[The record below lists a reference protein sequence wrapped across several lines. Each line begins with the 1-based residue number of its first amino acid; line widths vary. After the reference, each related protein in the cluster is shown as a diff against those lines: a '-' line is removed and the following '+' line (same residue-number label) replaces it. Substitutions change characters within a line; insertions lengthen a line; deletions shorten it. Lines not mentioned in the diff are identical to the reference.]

1 MLEKPDIADEA
12 IIDCLRSDY
21 NLHVTSLEFMPLG
34 HDANASVYRV
44 LSTDGNAYFLKLKR
58 GAVDELSLTI
68 PQFLKAYGLE
78 QVIAPLRTRTG
89 RLSTQVEDFTV
100 LLYPFIK
107 GSSGKEIGLTDDQ
120 WIEFGTALKKLHS
133 LELPTELATQIPAET
148 FIPKTAH
155 IKAVDAKIDAGDFNN
170 HFAHELAAFWVEKRD
185 EIHHLV
191 ERAETLGRQLQA
203 QTHDL
208 VLCHADIH
216 TANVLIGTDGKLWIV
231 DWDTPILAPKERDLI
246 FVTGVGEGAALI
258 TSVPGARGEALFYS
272 GYGKTEIDPMALAY
286 YRYHWALEDIGGFG
300 SSIFVAQD
308 MDEETLEDAE
318 YCLRVSFTPGS
329 VAEAARQIDDWV

>member
-1 MLEKPDIADEA
+1 MREKPDLADEV

-21 NLHVTSLEFMPLG
+21 NLHITSLVFMPLG
-34 HDANASVYRV
+34 YDPNASVYRV
-44 LSTDGNAYFLKLKR
+44 LTTDGNAYFLKLKR

-68 PQFLKAYGLE
+68 PEFLKTHGLK
-78 QVIAPLRTRTG
+78 QVIAPLKTRTG
-89 RLSTQVEDFTV
+89 RLRTRVEDFTV
-100 LLYPFIK
+100 LLYPFID
-107 GSSGKEIGLTDDQ
+107 GRSGKEIGLTDSQ
-120 WIEFGTALKKLHS
+120 WSEFGTALKKLHS
-133 LELPTELATQIPAET
+133 LELPTELATQIPRET
-148 FIPKTAH
+148 FIPKTSY

-170 HFAHELAAFWVEKRD
+170 RFAHELAALWVEKRD

-191 ERAETLGRQLQA
+191 ERAETLGWQLQA
-203 QTHDL
+203 QTHNL

-246 FVTGVGEGAALI
+246 FVTGVGAGAALI
-258 TSVPGARGEALFYS
+258 TSVPGAHGEALFYS

-300 SSIFVAQD
+300 ALIFVVQGVG
-308 MDEETLEDAE
+308 EETLEDAE